1 MMPQDLADK
10 LKNFTVLYLED
21 DEGVLNRVVNTLKF
35 YFDEVYP
42 VSKVDDALEVFNNN
56 HIDLIL
62 CDIKIEGDN
71 QTGVDFVKAVRT
83 KDIEIPIIMMT
94 AYTSEKY
101 LLELISLKIDY
112 YVKKPV
118 NTDKL
123 FTAIFVAMK
132 NKLSHIKTL
141 GDELTFDIVSQM
153 VCYRH
158 QEVKLTKKEKQFVMM
173 LLTNLPS
180 ITTYEQIAYE
190 LWGDSIMSEAAL
202 KSFIKEFR
210 KKMPSLNLQNI
221 SKEGYKIIL

>member
-1 MMPQDLADK
+1 MIPEDLADK
-10 LKNFTVLYLED
+10 LKNYTVLYLED

-42 VSKVDDALEVFNNN
+42 ISKVDDAIEIFKNN

-62 CDIKIEGDN
+62 CDIKLEGDQ
-71 QTGVDFVKAVRT
+71 QTGVDFVKVVRAN
-83 KDIEIPIIMMT
+83 DLEIPIIMMT

-112 YVKKPV
+112 YVKKPI

-132 NKLSHIKTL
+132 NKLSNIKTI
-141 GDELTFDIVSQM
+141 GDELTFDMVSQM
-153 VCYRH
+153 AYYKH
-158 QEVKLTKKEKQFVMM
+158 QEIKLTKKEKQFLVM
-173 LLTNLPS
+173 LLANVPS
-180 ITTYEQIAYE
+180 ITTYDQIAYE

-221 SKEGYKIIL
+221 SKEGYKIIQ